1 MITEIITYK
10 LPQGMTRDQPIDNFH
25 QTAPKWHENPDLIR
39 KNYLYDAANGLG
51 GGVYLWKNME
61 DAQRWHNDAF
71 HQKVIEV
78 YESEPTI
85 HYYETPI
92 VVDNEAG
99 KITNEGDRAY
109 SSH

>member
-1 MITEIITYK
+1 MITEVITFK
-10 LPQGMTRDQPIDNFH
+10 LPKGMTRDQLVANFR

-51 GGVYLWKNME
+51 GGVYLWPSME
-61 DAQRWHNDAF
+61 AAQRWHNEAF
-71 HQKVIEV
+71 CQKVVEV
-78 YESEPTI
+78 YGSEPAI

-99 KITNEGDRAY
+99 KITDANEPAFLKQ
-109 SSH
+109 